1 VGSFGLV
8 ESIIISMGCIPKPE
22 LGNEQMS
29 RSFGTGK
36 AVKADYFETESAFT
50 GSQALAWEFLFDK
63 KCFYLIRLHSQTV
76 AWERA
81 KNIIISAG
89 SISKNEFG
97 NEPPGP
103 QLV

>member
-1 VGSFGLV
+1 LKVLLYQWVAF
-8 ESIIISMGCIPKPE
+8 P
-22 LGNEQMS
+22 S
-29 RSFGTGK
+29 RSLGTRRQ
-36 AVKADYFETESAFT
+36 ADEGEFLEPVFSGFT